1 MGGLR
6 TSAMFGWTGK
16 TLRIDLSRE
25 KIWVEA
31 TPPYLMHE
39 YIGGRGMGDRIV
51 FDEVDASIDPLGP
64 ENKLIFATGPLTGSG
79 APAASRFI
87 VSAKSP
93 LSQCVS
99 SPCCGGYFG
108 ANLKYSGYDLLIF
121 EGRAPA
127 PVYVTILNDRV
138 EIHPAGHLWGKE
150 ASPTEHAI
158 RQEMKKDYNLDLWA
172 LNSMGIADIGP
183 AGENLVRFAS
193 IMSDGGR
200 AAGRSGLGAVMGSKN
215 LKALAALGTG
225 QVRIADPEGFCK
237 AVMDFYKEGR
247 DSGEFYKRRRFGTWG
262 LPGRANASKSQ
273 ATNNFRAG
281 YSEAFVKYEDP
292 EVTRALIR
300 VRDEACF
307 SCPFSCGKRSR
318 IKDPDYPLTAKG
330 PEHETMA
337 LLGANC
343 GLGDMEDICRA
354 NYLCNEL
361 GMDTITAGTMISCAM
376 ELFEEGH
383 LPEKDLGFPLG
394 FGNTN
399 MFKLLKMIAHRQGIG
414 DLMAEG
420 GIAFGSRYGHPEL
433 FMGIK
438 GMGIPAWHPQAFDA
452 LGLQYATCVTG
463 GSHTKATMPFYEG
476 RKDPAFF
483 VEFTKKDQDYI
494 AMADSGVLCWII
506 YHGPLWAEKLSEWL
520 HYVTGNDQTKE
531 ELDRLGERV
540 WNLERLY
547 NMKSGL
553 SMKDDNLPPRI
564 TTEPRVKNRVVPLD
578 KLLVEYYQW
587 RGWDER
593 GVPTREKLKELGL
606 EKEGAGVI

>member
-1 MGGLR
+1 
-6 TSAMFGWTGK
+6 MFGWHGRI
-16 TLRIDLSRE
+16 LRIDLTQGTS
-25 KIWVEA
+25 WVEDMPA
-31 TPPYLMHE
+31 YLMNY
-39 YIGGRGMGDRIV
+39 YIGGRGMGVRIL
-51 FDEVDASIDPLGP
+51 FDEIDPRIDALSP
-64 ENKLIFATGPLTGSG
+64 ANKLIFATGPLTGSG

-93 LSQCVS
+93 LSNCVA

-121 EGRAPA
+121 EGKSPE
-127 PVYVTILNDRV
+127 PVYVTIMNDRV
-138 EIHPAGHLWGKE
+138 EIHPAGHLWGKV
-150 ASPTEHAI
+150 ASETENTI
-158 RQEMKKDYNLDLWA
+158 RKEMKTLYGLDNWA

-183 AGENLVRFAS
+183 AGENLVRFAA

-215 LKALAALGTG
+215 LKAVAALGTG
-225 QVRIADPEGFCK
+225 QVNIADVEGFRK
-237 AVMDFYKEGR
+237 AVMAFYKEAR

-273 ATNNFRAG
+273 AAFNFKAG
-281 YSEAFVKYEDP
+281 YSEAFVKYENP
-292 EVTRALIR
+292 EVIRDLIR

-318 IKDPDYPLTAKG
+318 IKDPEYPLTAKG

-361 GMDTITAGTMISCAM
+361 GMDTITAGAMISCAM

-383 LPEKDLGFPLG
+383 LPEADLGYPLE

-399 MFKLLKMIAHRQGIG
+399 MFTLLKQIAHREGIG

-420 GIAFGSRYGHPEL
+420 GIVFATKYGHPEL

-452 LGLQYATCVTG
+452 LGLQYATCNTG
-463 GSHTKATMPFYEG
+463 GSHTKSTMPFYEG
-476 RKDPAFF
+476 RKDPAYF

-494 AMADSGVLCWII
+494 AAADSGVLCWII
-506 YHGPLWAEKLSEWL
+506 YHGPLWGEKLSEWIT
-520 HYVTGNDQTKE
+520 YVTGVAHTKE
-531 ELDRLGERV
+531 DLDRLGERI
-540 WNLERLY
+540 WNLERLF
-547 NMKSGL
+547 NMRAGL
-553 SMKDDNLPPRI
+553 TGKDDALPPRI
-564 TTEPRVKNRVVPLD
+564 TKEPRVKNRVVPLD
-578 KLLVEYYQW
+578 SLLVEYYEW
-587 RGWDER
+587 RGWDQR
-593 GVPTREKLKELGL
+593 GVPTRKKLKELAL
-606 EKEGAGVI
+606 DKEGDEVI

>member
-1 MGGLR
+1 
-6 TSAMFGWTGK
+6 MFGWQGRI
-16 TLRIDLSRE
+16 LRIDLTKGTCGTEPLSASLRG
-25 KIWVEA
+25 
-31 TPPYLMHE
+31 
-39 YIGGRGMGDRIV
+39 YIGGRGMGARII
-51 FDEVDASIDPLGP
+51 FDEIDPAIDALSP
-64 ENKLIFATGPLTGSG
+64 ENKLVFATGPLTGSG

-93 LSQCVS
+93 LSNCVA

-108 ANLKYSGYDLLIF
+108 PNLKYSGYDLLIF
-121 EGRAPA
+121 EGRSPE
-127 PVYVTILNDRV
+127 PVYVTIQNDRV
-138 EIHPAGHLWGKE
+138 EILPAGHLWGKE
-150 ASPTEHAI
+150 SAETEKEI
-158 RQEMKKDYNLDLWA
+158 RREMKTRYNLDNWA
-172 LNSMGIADIGP
+172 LNSMGIANIGP
-183 AGENLVRFAS
+183 AGENLVRFAA

-215 LKALAALGTG
+215 LKAVAALGTG
-225 QVRIADPEGFCK
+225 QVNIADVEGFRK
-237 AVMDFYKEGR
+237 AVMAFYQEAR
-247 DSGEFYKRRRFGTWG
+247 DNGEFYKRRRHGTWG

-273 ATNNFRAG
+273 AAFNFKSG
-281 YSEAFVKYEDP
+281 YSEAFVKYENP
-292 EVTRALIR
+292 EVIRDLIR

-318 IKDPDYPLTAKG
+318 IKDPEYPLTAKG

-361 GMDTITAGTMISCAM
+361 GMDTITAGAMVSCAM

-383 LPEKDLGFPLG
+383 LPEADLGYPLE

-399 MFKLLKMIAHRQGIG
+399 MFKLLRQIAHRQGIG

-420 GIAFGSRYGHPEL
+420 GIAFASKYGHKEL

-463 GSHTKATMPFYEG
+463 GSHTKSTMPFYEG
-476 RKDPAFF
+476 RKDPAHF

-494 AMADSGVLCWII
+494 ATADSGVLCWII
-506 YHGPLWAEKLSEWL
+506 YHGPLWGEKLSEWL
-520 HYVTGNDQTKE
+520 TYVTGIPYTVE
-531 ELDRLGERV
+531 ELNRLGEKI
-540 WNLERLY
+540 WNLERLF
-547 NMKSGL
+547 NMRAGVTG
-553 SMKDDNLPPRI
+553 KDDTLPPRI
-564 TTEPRVKNRVVPLD
+564 TKEPRVKDRVVPLD
-578 KLLVEYYQW
+578 KLLVEYYEW
-587 RGWDER
+587 RGWDQS
-593 GVPTREKLKELGL
+593 GAPTKEKLKELAL
-606 EKEGAGVI
+606 EQEGDGVI

>member
-1 MGGLR
+1 
-6 TSAMFGWTGK
+6 MFGWNGK
-16 TLRIDLSRE
+16 ILRIDLTRGTS
-25 KIWVEA
+25 WVEELP
-31 TPPYLMHE
+31 TYLRE
-39 YIGGRGMGDRIV
+39 YIGGRGMCDRIL
-51 FDEVDASIDPLGP
+51 FDELDPQIDPLSP
-64 ENKLIFATGPLTGSG
+64 ENKLIFATGPLTGTGS
-79 APAASRFI
+79 PAASRFI
-87 VSAKSP
+87 ASAKSP
-93 LSQCVS
+93 LSNCVS

-121 EGRAPA
+121 EGKSPE
-127 PVYVTILNDRV
+127 PVYVTILNDKV
-138 EIHPAGHLWGKE
+138 EILPADHLWGME
-150 ASPTEHAI
+150 SYETEKMI
-158 RQEMKKDYNLDLWA
+158 REEMKVRYKLDNWA
-172 LNSMGIADIGP
+172 LNSMGIANIGP

-215 LKALAALGTG
+215 LKALACIGTG
-225 QVRIADPEGFCK
+225 QVNIADVEGFRK
-237 AVMDFYKEGR
+237 AVMAFYKEAR
-247 DSGEFYKRRRFGTWG
+247 DSGDFYKRRRFGTWG

-273 ATNNFRAG
+273 ATFNFKEG

-292 EVTRALIR
+292 EVTIALIR

-307 SCPFSCGKRSR
+307 SCPFGCGKRSR
-318 IKDPDYPLTAKG
+318 IKDPEYPFTAKG

-337 LLGANC
+337 LLGTNC

-376 ELFEEGH
+376 ELFEDGF
-383 LPEKDLGFPLG
+383 LSEKDLGYPLE

-399 MFKLLKMIAHRQGIG
+399 MFKLLKQIAHREGIG

-420 GIAFGSRYGHPEL
+420 GIAFASKYKHPEL

-452 LGLQYATCVTG
+452 LGLQYATCITG
-463 GSHTKATMPFYEG
+463 ASHTKAAMPFYEG
-476 RKDPAFF
+476 RKDPAHF

-494 AMADSGVLCWII
+494 ATADSGVLCWII
-506 YHGPLWAEKLSEWL
+506 YHGPQWGEKLSEWL
-520 HYVTGNDQTKE
+520 HYVTGSDQTKE
-531 ELDRLGERV
+531 DLDRLGEKI
-540 WNLERLY
+540 WNLERLF

-553 SMKDDNLPPRI
+553 TGKDDNLPPRI

-587 RGWDER
+587 RGWDEN
-593 GVPTREKLKELGL
+593 GAPTKEKLKELGL
-606 EKEGAGVI
+606 EKEGEGVI

>member
-1 MGGLR
+1 MY
-6 TSAMFGWTGK
+6 GWNGK
-16 TLRIDLSRE
+16 ILRIDLTRGTQ
-25 KIWVEA
+25 KVEELPA
-31 TPPYLMHE
+31 YLMRE
-39 YIGGRGMGDRIV
+39 YIGGRAMGDRIL
-51 FDEVDASIDPLGP
+51 FDEIDPRIDALSP
-64 ENKLIFATGPLTGSG
+64 ENKLIFLTGPLTGTG

-87 VSAKSP
+87 VTAKSP
-93 LSQCVS
+93 LSNCVS

-108 ANLKYSGYDLLIF
+108 PNLKYSGWDVVIF
-121 EGRAPA
+121 EGKSPE
-127 PVYVTILNDRV
+127 PVYITIQNERV
-138 EIHPAGHLWGKE
+138 DFHPAKHMWGMESAETEKE
-150 ASPTEHAI
+150 I
-158 RQEMKKDYNLDLWA
+158 RHEMKKMYNLDNWA

-183 AGENLVRFAS
+183 AGENLVRFAA

-225 QVRIADPEGFCK
+225 QVNIYDPEGFRR

-247 DSGEFYKRRRFGTWG
+247 DTGEFYKRRRFGTWG

-273 ATNNFRAG
+273 ATNNFKSG

-318 IKDPDYPLTAKG
+318 IKDPEYPLTAKG

-376 ELFEEGH
+376 ELFEEGY
-383 LPEKDLGFPLG
+383 LPEKDLGFPLE

-399 MFKLLKMIAHRQGIG
+399 MFKLLKMIAHREGIG

-420 GIAFGSRYGHPEL
+420 GWAFASKYGHAEL

-452 LGLQYATCVTG
+452 LGLQYATCNTG
-463 GSHTKATMPFYEG
+463 GAHTKSTMPFYEG
-476 RKDPAFF
+476 RKDPAYF

-494 AMADSGVLCWII
+494 CMADSGVLCWII
-506 YHGPLWAEKLSEWL
+506 YHGPLWGEKLSEWL
-520 HYVTGNDQTKE
+520 HYVTGSDQTKE
-531 ELDRLGERV
+531 DLDRLGERV
-540 WNLERLY
+540 WNLERLF
-547 NMKSGL
+547 NMKAGL
-553 SMKDDNLPPRI
+553 AGKMDQLPPRI
-564 TTEPRVKNRVVPLD
+564 TTEPRVKNRIVPLD
-578 KLLVEYYQW
+578 DLLVEYYKW
-587 RGWDER
+587 RGWDQN
-593 GVPTREKLKELGL
+593 GVPTKEKLKELGL
-606 EKEGAGVI
+606 EKEGEGVI

>member
-1 MGGLR
+1 
-6 TSAMFGWTGK
+6 MFGWNGK
-16 TLRIDLSRE
+16 ILRIDLTRGTHWE
-25 KIWVEA
+25 EELPA
-31 TPPYLMHE
+31 YLMRD
-39 YIGGRGMGDRIV
+39 YIGGRGMCDRIL
-51 FDEVDASIDPLGP
+51 FDEIDPRIDALSP
-64 ENKLIFATGPLTGSG
+64 ENKLIFATGPLTGTG

-87 VSAKSP
+87 ASAKSP
-93 LSQCVS
+93 LSNCVS
-99 SPCCGGYFG
+99 SPCCGGYLG
-108 ANLKYSGYDLLIF
+108 PNLKYSGYDLVIF
-121 EGRAPA
+121 EGKSPE
-127 PVYVTILNDRV
+127 PVYVTIQNDQV
-138 EIHPAGHLWGKE
+138 ELHPARHLWGME
-150 ASPTEHAI
+150 AAETEQEI
-158 RQEMKKDYNLDLWA
+158 RREMGKMYHLDNWA
-172 LNSMGIADIGP
+172 LNAMGIADIGP

-215 LKALAALGTG
+215 LKALAVLGTG
-225 QVRIADPEGFCK
+225 QVNIYDPEGFK
-237 AVMDFYKEGR
+237 RAVMAFYQEGR
-247 DSGEFYKRRRFGTWG
+247 DGGEFYKRRRFGTWG

-273 ATNNFRAG
+273 ATNNFKSG

-307 SCPFSCGKRSR
+307 SCPFGCGKRSR
-318 IKDPDYPLTAKG
+318 IKDPEYPLTAKG

-361 GMDTITAGTMISCAM
+361 GMDTITAGAMISCAM
-376 ELFEEGH
+376 ELFEEGY
-383 LPEKDLGFPLG
+383 LPEKDLGFPLE

-399 MFKLLKMIAHRQGIG
+399 MFKLLKMIAHREGIG

-420 GIAFGSRYGHPEL
+420 GIAFASKYGHPEL

-452 LGLQYATCVTG
+452 LGLQYATCNTG
-463 GSHTKATMPFYEG
+463 GAHTKSTMPFYEG

-483 VEFTKKDQDYI
+483 VEFTKKDQDYLAI
-494 AMADSGVLCWII
+494 ADSGVLCWII
-506 YHGPLWAEKLSEWL
+506 YHGPLWGEKLSEWL
-520 HYVTGNDQTKE
+520 HYVTGSDQTKE
-531 ELDRLGERV
+531 ELDRLGERI
-540 WNLERLY
+540 WNLERLF
-547 NMKSGL
+547 NMRAGITG
-553 SMKDDNLPPRI
+553 KDDNLPPRI

-587 RGWDER
+587 RGWDEK
-593 GVPTREKLKELGL
+593 GVPTKEKLRELGL